1 MKAEVHGHIP
11 IKLYLK
17 NSAIFGP
24 GAICCL
30 SHCNMEMMNP
40 GLRPLLFSLSR
51 AHLSSTET
59 LWTLSPHSAV
69 TCCLGIKAPLRGPCL
84 SSKSFYFRPFWGVG
98 HAHYMIAA
106 ELGEGGCGKFS
117 SSIFSLQVWFK
128 KKKKKAS
135 PAFYR
140 ASLFLWRAPGWR
152 PDKQSSHT
160 GRQSLCDVNGWVISA
175 LRGKKETFNLQE
187 NHQERPP
194 LRSLHVC
201 PRR

>member
-1 MKAEVHGHIP
+1 MHGHIP

-84 SSKSFYFRPFWGVG
+84 SSKSFYFRPFCGVG
-98 HAHYMIAA
+98 RAHYMIAA

-128 KKKKKAS
+128 KKKKGITSFLQGFFVLVES
-135 PAFYR
+135 PRVEA
-140 ASLFLWRAPGWR
+140 
-152 PDKQSSHT
+152 
-160 GRQSLCDVNGWVISA
+160 
-175 LRGKKETFNLQE
+175 
-187 NHQERPP
+187 
-194 LRSLHVC
+194 
-201 PRR
+201 